1 MFGTDDNDNISGC
14 FVPEFNFQTPK
25 WIYYTKDNDEFTPS
39 EFHTA
44 DTNKDVVFKI
54 HRVGINLM
62 IVMTS
67 YSENAAVYYFGGN
80 GKRVKGE
87 D

>member
-1 MFGTDDNDNISGC
+1 
-14 FVPEFNFQTPK
+14 
-25 WIYYTKDNDEFTPS
+25 
-39 EFHTA
+39 
-44 DTNKDVVFKI
+44 VFKI